1 MGIAHACAT
10 LLTAMFLYEREIME
24 TRDQFHPAG
33 EVVADERARIAFG
46 KAGVRKDDRYA
57 IAVSDDGEI
66 LLTPLVSIPRREL
79 LVWERQDLRETLAR
93 GLAQSAA
100 GETVD
105 LGSFEEYADD
115 DDDDDKSEGR

>member
-1 MGIAHACAT
+1 
-10 LLTAMFLYEREIME
+10 ME
-24 TRDQFHPAG
+24 TREHFHPAG

-57 IAVSDDGEI
+57 ISTSDDGEI

-79 LVWERQDLRETLAR
+79 LIWERQDLRDALAL
-93 GLAQSAA
+93 GLAESAA

-105 LGSFEEYADD
+105 LGSFAEFLTDEED
-115 DDDDDKSEGR
+115 EGQPES